1 MIDSKNNNAFYLI
14 RKGIKDHWGKNAI
27 KGACHRKYF
36 SHMDILKEFQ
46 SWEKCEKKKTK
57 LLGVTRT
64 RKINNEIN
72 NRGLKCSDVFA
83 ILQLAKK

>member
-1 MIDSKNNNAFYLI
+1 M
-14 RKGIKDHWGKNAI
+14 
-27 KGACHRKYF
+27 KGAGNRKYL

-46 SWEKCEKKKTK
+46 SWKKCEKKKIE
-57 LLGVTRT
+57 LLGVTWT

-83 ILQLAKK
+83 IFQLAKK